1 MSELDN
7 LIDEII
13 AKYLTDNLVN
23 IEDVEIGDLVVVGN
37 SVVDYQTS
45 EAKRQIN
52 KNEIV
57 YWNTANNIKRRNE

>member
-13 AKYLTDNLVN
+13 AKYLTEYLTDNLVN
-23 IEDVEIGDLVVVGN
+23 IKDVEMGD

-57 YWNTANNIKRRNE
+57 YWNTANNIKRRNNL